1 MVPQKSKI
9 LIPSLS
15 VVNTV
20 NLILTIVTLFII
32 YANYEAEKHE
42 KEEREKLAN
51 RAVIT
56 KLNETVAT
64 LTDRAISLELDNVNV
79 ERLMRQIER
88 DNCALHTKLEQ
99 IRMLRKVQ

>member
-1 MVPQKSKI
+1 MGTHPIFESDFDC
-9 LIPSLS
+9 LT

-88 DNCALHTKLEQ
+88 DNCGLHTKLEQ
-99 IRMLRKVQ
+99 IR